1 MLKLQGENQKL
12 AKLAAILKNSGI
24 SIFEYDSEKD
34 ELVVYD
40 HDLQIMDRI
49 QDYVNMYMPT
59 KSRIYPEDRKK
70 AEELYN
76 GIRKDPIEIREV
88 QDDGSIR
95 RKVIE
100 GIWMEDSDTGRQSFV
115 GSVKDVT
122 QEKEKEDVLKDKIKR
137 DALTSLYHNISG
149 RHLIDEYLSHKD
161 PYDSC
166 GLVVLD
172 IDYFKAVNDT
182 YGHLFGDKVLKA
194 LANLMKKQFSEEK
207 EIILRVGGDEF
218 VIFFKN
224 VSNIE
229 LVRKIVELRDGISKI
244 QFPESDYVMTCSI
257 GVCYLPQNISGYTYN
272 QLFENADWALY
283 QAKEKGRNCYVFCD
297 NLQRFEIAA
306 ENKKAEDM
314 GIDARYLRNDVVSTA
329 FEIFEKTHSFE
340 VALELLMKVIGARF
354 YLDRITVVQTNVK
367 DKMVGKNY
375 QWRSPRA
382 PEVLKT
388 NDTFMKEDFLTL
400 FHSYD
405 EYGTCV
411 LQHDN
416 MGMYSEQARRLLM
429 QGEAKTVVYAAM
441 YCEGQY
447 TGAISYVVCDKKRQW
462 SKEKLRQLSEV
473 TKIISAHLAKNQ
485 MMNHV
490 YQGIAPQLEHDPLT
504 GLIAFNRFHEEVER
518 IIVGNK
524 ESAFIMLYMDF
535 QNFKYF
541 NYRYGYEVGDQVL
554 KEFCNHIIRS
564 VEGQSDIYF
573 TRIVADQFLLF
584 KPTAYSAEE
593 IEKGNIGIK
602 EEIMGFA
609 TEQKEKFPQA
619 SLRIRAGIYYITPQ
633 CVSAGFAIDASNYA
647 RCQIKSTEKSTIK
660 LYNDE
665 MKKKHH
671 LESKIIN
678 DMQSAIKNH
687 QFKVYLQPKYS
698 LKDSKVS
705 GAEALVRWER
715 EDGEILYPD
724 AFIPVYEEYGQILDL
739 DLYVFEQVVNFLAKN
754 KKMGRKQVPISI
766 NASGLHGKDSKTV
779 QKYLSVLKQYEIDS
793 SLVEIE
799 LTETSLVQDY
809 ENIKQMFSELKERGI
824 KIVLDDFGSGYSVL
838 NTIVDLPIDIIKIDR
853 GFMNSC
859 TMSQKGSRFLEQII
873 KMIRQLGYGIVCEG
887 VETIEQVEFLRKA
900 KCDEIQG
907 YWYAKPM
914 SIPEYEK
921 RFYGENGIN
930 IVDEEKPF

>member
-1 MLKLQGENQKL
+1 MG
-12 AKLAAILKNSGI
+12 
-24 SIFEYDSEKD
+24 
-34 ELVVYD
+34 
-40 HDLQIMDRI
+40 DR
-49 QDYVNMYMPT
+49 
-59 KSRIYPEDRKK
+59 
-70 AEELYN
+70 
-76 GIRKDPIEIREV
+76 
-88 QDDGSIR
+88 
-95 RKVIE
+95 
-100 GIWMEDSDTGRQSFV
+100 
-115 GSVKDVT
+115 
-122 QEKEKEDVLKDKIKR
+122 
-137 DALTSLYHNISG
+137 
-149 RHLIDEYLSHKD
+149 
-161 PYDSC
+161 
-166 GLVVLD
+166 
-172 IDYFKAVNDT
+172 
-182 YGHLFGDKVLKA
+182 
-194 LANLMKKQFSEEK
+194 
-207 EIILRVGGDEF
+207 
-218 VIFFKN
+218 
-224 VSNIE
+224 
-229 LVRKIVELRDGISKI
+229 
-244 QFPESDYVMTCSI
+244 
-257 GVCYLPQNISGYTYN
+257 
-272 QLFENADWALY
+272 
-283 QAKEKGRNCYVFCD
+283 
-297 NLQRFEIAA
+297 
-306 ENKKAEDM
+306 
-314 GIDARYLRNDVVSTA
+314 
-329 FEIFEKTHSFE
+329 
-340 VALELLMKVIGARF
+340 
-354 YLDRITVVQTNVK
+354 
-367 DKMVGKNY
+367 
-375 QWRSPRA
+375 
-382 PEVLKT
+382 
-388 NDTFMKEDFLTL
+388 
-400 FHSYD
+400 
-405 EYGTCV
+405 
-411 LQHDN
+411 
-416 MGMYSEQARRLLM
+416 
-429 QGEAKTVVYAAM
+429 
-441 YCEGQY
+441 
-447 TGAISYVVCDKKRQW
+447 
-462 SKEKLRQLSEV
+462 
-473 TKIISAHLAKNQ
+473 
-485 MMNHV
+485 
-490 YQGIAPQLEHDPLT
+490 
-504 GLIAFNRFHEEVER
+504 
-518 IIVGNK
+518 
-524 ESAFIMLYMDF
+524 
-535 QNFKYF
+535 
-541 NYRYGYEVGDQVL
+541 VL

-609 TEQKEKFPQA
+609 TEQEEKFPQA
-619 SLRIRAGIYYITPQ
+619 SLRIRTGIYYITPQ

-647 RCQIKSTEKSTIK
+647 RRQIKSTEKSTIK

-665 MKKKHH
+665 MKKKQH

-698 LKDSKVS
+698 LKDSEVS

-859 TMSQKGSRFLEQII
+859 TTSKKGSRFLEQII

-914 SIPEYEK
+914 PIPEYEK